1 MTLNQLCSNVR
12 QKRFFS
18 VLICQDMKAA
28 VPKDTLILPNS
39 NICMLVEENVQQLNL
54 IYNWFKNQIRTLN
67 CSKVHEDE

>member
-1 MTLNQLCSNVR
+1 
-12 QKRFFS
+12 
-18 VLICQDMKAA
+18 MKAA